1 MKTKWAR
8 NRVLKPQTV
17 VPAMRFF
24 PLLTATLVTLGLFLI
39 VFERDAVLSFAG
51 AGEAVAAT
59 TEDGQDSRN
68 QSAGTETAQ
77 SSGHKPVQVVVLRSS
92 AQAVDSGV
100 ILRGRTEAARQVQ
113 VRSETSGLVISQPLR
128 KGQSVTAGQVLC
140 QLDPGTRNAALQE
153 ARARLTEA
161 EVNAS
166 AAENLSSRG
175 FASETQVVSRKAA
188 LESAHAAVER
198 AQKEIEH
205 LTMHAPFDGVLE
217 TDTAELGLLLQ
228 PGAPCATVIQLD
240 PMKLVGFAPENEI
253 DKIKVGAPAGG
264 RLANG
269 SVARGQ
275 VTFLARSADPL
286 TRTFRVEVTVDNS
299 DLSIRDGGTAE
310 ILIAFAGEKA
320 HLLPSSALTLNND
333 GVLGVRTVVD
343 DHAKF
348 APVKILRDTARG
360 VWLAG
365 LPAKVDVIV
374 VGQEYVSDGR
384 AVDPTYQEN

>member
-1 MKTKWAR
+1 
-8 NRVLKPQTV
+8 
-17 VPAMRFF
+17 MRFF
-24 PLLTATLVTLGLFLI
+24 PLLTATLVTLGLYLM

-51 AGEAVAAT
+51 AGEAAAAT
-59 TEDGQDSRN
+59 TQDGQDA
-68 QSAGTETAQ
+68 QTDTTGQEMAGDT
-77 SSGHKPVQVVVLRSS
+77 GHHPVHVVVLHST

-100 ILRGRTEAARQVQ
+100 VLRGRTEAVRQVQ

-128 KGQSVTAGQVLC
+128 KGQSVAAGQVLC
-140 QLDPGTRNAALQE
+140 ELDPGTRSAALQE

-161 EVNAS
+161 QVNAS

-175 FASETQVVSRKAA
+175 FASETQVVARKAA
-188 LESAHAAVER
+188 LEAAMAGVER

-240 PMKLVGFAPENEI
+240 PIKLVGFAPENEI
-253 DKIKVGAPAGG
+253 DKIALGARSGA

-269 SVARGQ
+269 SVVRGE
-275 VTFLARSADPL
+275 VTFLSRSADPL
-286 TRTFRVEVTVDNS
+286 TRTFRVEVTVDNH
-299 DLSIRDGGTAE
+299 DMAIRDGATAE
-310 ILIAFAGEKA
+310 IMIAFAGENA
-320 HLLPSSALTLNND
+320 HLLPSSSLTLNNE

-343 DHAKF
+343 KHAKF
-348 APVKILRDTARG
+348 APVTILRDTAKG

-365 LPAKVDVIV
+365 LPAQVDVIV

-384 AVDPTYQEN
+384 AVEPTYQEN